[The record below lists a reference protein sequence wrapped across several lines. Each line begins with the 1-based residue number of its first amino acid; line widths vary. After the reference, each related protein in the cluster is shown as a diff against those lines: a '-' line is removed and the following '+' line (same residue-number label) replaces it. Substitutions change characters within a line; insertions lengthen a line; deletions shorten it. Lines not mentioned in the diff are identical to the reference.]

1 MFGPISN
8 SISDMCSLRN
18 FNKLWTT
25 ICVIAAVSTMTWQL
39 MNYLSGQD
47 STIVEFKDFNKDRI
61 DMYPNIGICF
71 SKFFGEKKLEMFA
84 EQINGKITQE
94 IKKLSRISYSMFLY
108 GSQRY
113 GHKKMFDVDYDAVSM
128 DFEKFIYKYT
138 VTTDDW
144 EEIVLYDE
152 QNETT
157 NSLKNHPWFKVHSMF
172 GQKCFSLNFPY
183 KQGQK
188 LTQAHLTVKP
198 SIFPNNTRPSNVGS
212 SISSMHWD
220 DMFAVA
226 LHYPNQLLRKIST
239 QQRNWPDRSNKRGKS
254 YTMEFNIR
262 NAEVI
267 VKRNKYGEPCA
278 EDIPNFD
285 LEIYEWI
292 MNSVGCK
299 PPYWKNFPLTLADC
313 NTIEQLRH
321 VRQLLLLV
329 YSGKFVEANYT
340 GRLPCRSLERIQFDV
355 SDIET
360 PDSDMAR
367 RHKVARSLIK
377 LKFNFREFTYKEV
390 KSVRSMDIQGL
401 IGNGI
406 DTLFISIIIER
417 PGIFILKS
425 NKLNSMYFQGT
436 LVDT

>member
-1 MFGPISN
+1 MFGLVSN
-8 SISDMCSLRN
+8 SIADMCSLRN
-18 FNKLWTT
+18 FNKLWTM
-25 ICVIAAVSTMTWQL
+25 ICVVAAVSTMTWQL

-47 STIVEFKDFNKDRI
+47 STIIEFKDFNKDKADI
-61 DMYPNIGICF
+61 YPNIGICI
-71 SKFFGEKKLEMFA
+71 SMFFDNNKLEQLA
-84 EQINGKITQE
+84 
-94 IKKLSRISYSMFLY
+94 KKFNDKLNRFTYSMFLY
-108 GSQRY
+108 GNQAL
-113 GHKKMFDVDYDAVSM
+113 GNEKKFDVDYDAVSK
-128 DFEKFIYKYT
+128 DFENFIYKYS

-144 EEIVLYDE
+144 EEMVLYHE
-152 QNETT
+152 KNEPTK
-157 NSLKNHPWFKVHSMF
+157 SLKNNPWFKVHSMF

-188 LTQAHLTVKP
+188 LTQAYLTVKP
-198 SIFPNNTRPSNVGS
+198 NIFPNNTRPSNVGS
-212 SISSMHWD
+212 SISSSQWD

-226 LHYPNQLLRKIST
+226 LHYPNQLLRKIGT

-321 VRQLLLLV
+321 VRQLLLLI
-329 YSGKFVEANYT
+329 YSGKFAEANYT
-340 GRLPCRSLERIQFDV
+340 GMLPCRSLERIQFDV

-360 PDSDMAR
+360 PDSDMAK
-367 RHKVARSLIK
+367 RHEEAHSLVK
-377 LKFNFREFTYKEV
+377 LRFNFREFTYKEV

-401 IGNGI
+401 IGNNI
-406 DTLFISIIIER
+406 DTLFYI
-417 PGIFILKS
+417 
-425 NKLNSMYFQGT
+425 Y
-436 LVDT
+436 